1 MSTLIESDSLEEI
14 TSGEDLKALKHDGL
28 DSLYPGKTKVLVGM
42 SSCGRA
48 AGADDAYEVLSEEL
62 DGADD
67 AIVGQT
73 GCLGFC
79 DREPLVEV
87 VEPNGQSIIYEEVT
101 EDAAARL
108 ADAVARGDLP
118 EGGVLAGRLHHEARS
133 HDYDVPLFD
142 EVPFYAPQERVVLG
156 NSGLIDP
163 EDLGEY
169 VARDGFFAL
178 EEVLTGYDPEEVIEA
193 VKESKLRG
201 RGGGGFPTGQKWEF
215 LAGNDADE
223 KYLICNA
230 DEGDPGAYMDR
241 TLLESD
247 PYSVIEGM
255 IIAGYAT
262 GATHGYIYVRA
273 EYPLAIDHLQN
284 AIDTLRSVGLL
295 GDDIF
300 GTGYGFDLEIKK
312 GAGAFVC
319 GEETALMA
327 SIESERGMPRPRPPF
342 PPQSGL
348 WGKPTNINNVET
360 WANVPEII
368 RNGAEW
374 FADIG
379 TDESGGTKVF
389 SVTGDVRNTG
399 LVEVPLGTELE
410 TVVFDVGG
418 GTTGGEFKAV
428 QTGGPSGG
436 VIPKEDC
443 DTPIDYDTLV
453 ELGSMMGSGGMIVI
467 DESTCMVDQ
476 SRFFLDFCVDESCG
490 KCPPCRYGT
499 KKTLQI
505 LERITNGEGEAEDI
519 EELRSLGDTMS
530 EASLCGL
537 GQTAPNPV
545 MSTLDYFEQE
555 YWAHIEDEECPAGD
569 CELGSGAHAKTYK
582 ILSEECVGC
591 HQCAKACPV
600 DAISGEP
607 QEVHEIDPEA
617 CIGCGQ
623 CVEAC
628 PLDIIEVRG

>member
-1 MSTLIESDSLEEI
+1 VTALAELVEDRTVRDRSDLESLERE
-14 TSGEDLKALKHDGL
+14 GL
-28 DSLYPGKTKVLVGM
+28 DSLYPGVTKVLVGL

-48 AGADDAYEVLSEEL
+48 AGADDAYEVFQQEL
-62 DGADD
+62 ADVD
-67 AIVGQT
+67 EAVVGRT

-87 VEPNGQSIIYEEVT
+87 VEPNGESIVYEGVT
-101 EDAAARL
+101 EDVARKL

-118 EGGVLAGRLHHEARS
+118 ETGVLAGRLHHEARQHS
-133 HDYDVPLFD
+133 HDVPLFE
-142 EVPFYAPQERVVLG
+142 EVPFYAAQERIVLR

-163 EDLGEY
+163 ESLAEY
-169 VARDGFFAL
+169 VARGGFFGLHEAL
-178 EEVLTGYDPEEVIEA
+178 TEYEPGEVVEA
-193 VKESKLRG
+193 VQASNLRG
-201 RGGGGFPTGQKWEF
+201 RGGGGFPTGDKWSF
-215 LAGNDADE
+215 LAGNDADQ

-247 PYSVIEGM
+247 PFAVIEGM
-255 IIAGYAT
+255 LIASYAT
-262 GATHGYIYVRA
+262 GATQGYVYVRA
-273 EYPLAIDHLQN
+273 EYPLAIERLEH

-295 GDDIF
+295 GTDVL
-300 GTGYGFDLEIKK
+300 GSGHAFDLEIKK

-327 SIESERGMPRPRPPF
+327 SVESERGMPRPRPPY

-348 WGKPTNINNVET
+348 WAKPTNINNVET
-360 WANVPEII
+360 WANVPQIV
-368 RNGAEW
+368 RKGADW
-374 FADIG
+374 FADVG
-379 TDESGGTKVF
+379 TENSGGTKVF

-399 LVEVPLGTELE
+399 LVEVPLGTPVE
-410 TVVFDVGG
+410 TVVFEVGG
-418 GTTGGEFKAV
+418 GTTGGEFKGV

-436 VIPKEDC
+436 VVPEEHA
-443 DTPIDYDTLV
+443 DTPIDYETLV
-453 ELGSMMGSGGMIVI
+453 ELGSMMGSGGMIVM

-499 KKTLQI
+499 KQTLQI
-505 LERITNGEGEAEDI
+505 LEGITNGEGEAGDI
-519 EELRSLGDTMS
+519 DALQSLADTM
-530 EASLCGL
+530 ADTSLCGL

-545 MSTLDYFEQE
+545 VSTLEYFEEE

-569 CELGSGAHAKTYK
+569 CELGSGTHGKTYK
-582 ILSEECVGC
+582 ILQEECVGC

-600 DAISGEP
+600 DAIAGEH
-607 QEVHEIDPEA
+607 QEPHSIDPEA

-623 CVEAC
+623 CAEAC

>member
-1 MSTLIESDSLEEI
+1 MSAIKQRDRIDSR
-14 TSGEDLKALKHDGL
+14 EDLEALKREGL
-28 DSLYPGKTKVLVGM
+28 ASLYPEQTKVLVGM

-48 AGADDAYEVLSEEL
+48 AGADKTYDVLSDRL
-62 DGADD
+62 GD
-67 AIVGQT
+67 AEDVVVTET

-87 VEPNGQSIIYEEVT
+87 VEPDGESVIYEAVT
-101 EDAAARL
+101 EAVAESL
-108 ADAVARGDLP
+108 ADAIDEGHLP
-118 EGGVLAGRLHHEARS
+118 ESGALASRLHGDDCG
-133 HDYDVPLFD
+133 HDHDVPTID
-142 EVPFYAPQERVVLG
+142 EVPFYAAQERVVLG

-163 EDLGEY
+163 ESLAEY
-169 VARDGFFAL
+169 VARDGFFAF
-178 EEVLTGYDPEEVIEA
+178 EEVLTSRDSEEVIEE
-193 VKESKLRG
+193 VKASNLRG

-215 LAGNDADE
+215 LAGNGAEE

-247 PYSVIEGM
+247 PFAVLEGM
-255 IIAGYAT
+255 AIAGYAT
-262 GATHGYIYVRA
+262 GAEYGYIYVRA
-273 EYPLAIDHLQN
+273 EYPLAIERLNH
-284 AIDTLRSVGLL
+284 AIETLREVGL
-295 GDDIF
+295 F
-300 GTGYGFDLEIKK
+300 GENVFGSDFSFDLEIKK

-360 WANVPEII
+360 WANVPQIV
-368 RNGAEW
+368 RNGADW

-379 TDESGGTKVF
+379 TDTSGGTKVF
-389 SVTGDVRNTG
+389 SVTGDVVNTG
-399 LVEVPLGTELE
+399 LVEVPLGTKLE
-410 TVVFDVGG
+410 TVVFEVGG

-436 VIPKEDC
+436 VIPEEYG
-443 DTPIDYDTLV
+443 DTPIDYDTLT
-453 ELGSMMGSGGMIVI
+453 ELGSMMGSGGMIVM

-499 KKTLQI
+499 KKVLQI
-505 LERITNGEGEAEDI
+505 LERITSGEGEAGDV
-519 EELRSLGDTMS
+519 EELQSLGDTMS
-530 EASLCGL
+530 ETSLCGL

-545 MSTLDYFEQE
+545 MSTLEYFEDE

-569 CELGSGAHAKTYK
+569 CELGTGNHARTYK
-582 ILSEECVGC
+582 ILAEECVGC
-591 HQCAKACPV
+591 QQCAKACPV
-600 DAISGEP
+600 DAITGEP
-607 QEVHEIDPEA
+607 QEPHSIDPEA

-623 CVEAC
+623 CAEAC
-628 PLDIIEVRG
+628 PLDIIEVRS